1 MEEVLDVINLLQN
14 KSSRPYSIPF
24 KLLMLI
30 PDLLIIPL
38 AHIINM
44 SFNTGVYTDLL
55 KIVKVIPIHKGGS
68 TQEVNN
74 FRPIAL
80 LSIFDKIMEKI
91 MHKKLYHFL
100 EENNILFKKQF
111 GFRKNNSTVYA
122 LIEIT
127 EKIKKIH

>member
-1 MEEVLDVINLLQN
+1 MEKVLDVINLLQN
-14 KSSRPYSIPF
+14 KSSGPYSIPF

-44 SFNTGVYTDLL
+44 SFNTGVYPDLL
-55 KIVKVIPIHKGGS
+55 KIVKVIPFHKGGS

-74 FRPIAL
+74 FRPISL

-91 MHKKLYHFL
+91 MHEKLYYFL

-122 LIEIT
+122 LIEILW
-127 EKIKKIH
+127 KR